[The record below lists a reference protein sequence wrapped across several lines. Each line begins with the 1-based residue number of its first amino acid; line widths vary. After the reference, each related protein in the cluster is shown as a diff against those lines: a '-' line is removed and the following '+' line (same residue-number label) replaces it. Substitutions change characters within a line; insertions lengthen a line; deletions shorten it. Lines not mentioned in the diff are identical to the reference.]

1 MIQVTDQKKFI
12 EDIQKPISQRDYYA
26 EEGFLYIAF
35 GEAFTSEA
43 LLSIESLKKHNP
55 DCNVA
60 LYTDNPNAIGEE
72 HTKIIDILLGIQPGH
87 IRAKVDYVPHSP
99 FRKTLYLD
107 SDTVIVRDISD
118 IFACL
123 DRFDVLVTHDY
134 ARKRKKYSALVPEYA
149 EIPYSFS
156 EVNGGVMAYVAN
168 ERTEK
173 FLNLWKEYFYKYFQ
187 QTNGWDQVSL
197 RVSLWK
203 SDVSLSHMPFEYN
216 IRSHANREK
225 QDRFHHEFG
234 EEHLAPRIYHMHYDN
249 EIHSGAF
256 NISTLEE
263 LEKIVKEK
271 AVWY

>member
-1 MIQVTDQKKFI
+1 MLDTSNKQAFVDNIGKKMS
-12 EDIQKPISQRDYYA
+12 EREYVA
-26 EEGFLYIAF
+26 EEGFFYIAF
-35 GEAFTSEA
+35 GEAFTAEA
-43 LLSIESLKKHNP
+43 ILSIESLKKHNP
-55 DCNVA
+55 NCNVA
-60 LYTDNPNAIGEE
+60 LYTDAPQNIDKEKASLV
-72 HTKIIDILLGIQPGH
+72 DILLGIQPNH
-87 IRAKVDYVPHSP
+87 IRAKVDYISHSP

-107 SDTVIVRDISD
+107 SDTVIVRNIED
-118 IFACL
+118 IFTCL

-134 ARKRKKYSALVPEYA
+134 ARIRKKYSSLVPEYE

-168 ERTEK
+168 EKTEK
-173 FLNLWKEYFYKYFQ
+173 FLDLWKEYFYKYFQ

-203 SDVSLSHMPFEYN
+203 SNVSINHMPFEYN

-234 EEHLAPRIYHMHYDN
+234 DDHLAPRIYHMHYDN
-249 EIHSGAF
+249 EIHQGVF
-256 NISTLEE
+256 KITDLGE